1 MHTPPKI
8 NPPSSNDDIMSNAD
22 RIAAA
27 LADLESQAVPN
38 YKATAKK
45 YGVVRTTLMRRYTGK
60 TVSNQEATTEHRQ
73 ALNASQENVL
83 LGHIQRLV
91 TRGTPPTPAIVKNF
105 AEEIYGGR
113 LGKCWTT
120 RFIHRH
126 EIHLK
131 TMYLRNIDSL
141 RKKSEYAP
149 YFRLFYDL
157 VCK

>member
-1 MHTPPKI
+1 
-8 NPPSSNDDIMSNAD
+8 MSNAD

-27 LADLESQAVPN
+27 LADLESQAIPN
-38 YKATAKK
+38 YSATAKRH
-45 YGVVRTTLMRRYTGK
+45 GVVRTTLMRRFTGK
-60 TVSNQEATTEHRQ
+60 TVSNHEATTEHRQ
-73 ALNASQENVL
+73 ALNAIQENML

-91 TRGTPPTPAIVKNF
+91 TRGTPPTPAIVRNF
-105 AEEIYGGR
+105 AEEIYGSR
-113 LGKCWTT
+113 LGRCWTT

-157 VCK
+157 VCKNSNL